1 MEVIFLTAGRLPFF
15 DVTIEFSHAPG
26 GPDFSYVEKQ
36 QAKFLSD
43 HMPYMATTLGHI
55 NRAWHDRRA
64 SRADIDFYDVE
75 DPLINKVRQ
84 MIAKGHRGLSAG
96 MRFISQ
102 PRLIARGRYMIDN
115 WTLGEIS
122 ATPLPRDANT
132 NITKMS
138 AAGETIDEEFGMPC
152 FIAGQQP
159 RSLSEA
165 LEMQADTGA
174 PGTLWL
180 PLHWQRISAVQ
191 LQVAKELH
199 GTNR

>member
-1 MEVIFLTAGRLPFF
+1 MEVIFLTAARLPFF

-26 GPDFSYVEKQ
+26 GPDFGYVERG

-43 HMPYMATTLGHI
+43 HFPYMDSVLGHV

-64 SRADIDFYDVE
+64 SRADIDFYDVD
-75 DPLINKVRQ
+75 DPKINKVRQ
-84 MIAKGHRGLSAG
+84 MIEKGHRGLSAG
-96 MRFISQ
+96 MRFVSQ
-102 PRLIARGRYMIDN
+102 PRLIARGRYFIDN

-122 ATPLPRDANT
+122 ATPLPRDAGT

-138 AAGETIDEEFGMPC
+138 AAGFDEDFGMPC
-152 FIAGQQP
+152 LIGGQQP

-165 LEMQADTGA
+165 LEMSADTGE

-180 PLHWQRISAVQ
+180 PLHRQRINQVQ
-191 LQVAKELH
+191 THVAKELLW
-199 GTNR
+199 NSPRK